1 MFSRNTLLIQCCAL
15 FFTSTQGA
23 TLSPKDLKILIIG
36 GGGREHA
43 LAYKVVQSPHVSQV
57 FVAPGNGGTERMHKV
72 RNIAIQPTDIDAL
85 VAFASQKKI
94 DLTIVGP
101 EAPLAAGITDA
112 LHRVGIAC
120 LGPTQAAA
128 QIETSK
134 SFAKE
139 FMTKHGIPTARYEII
154 TSLAQAEAYIETHK
168 VPLVIKA
175 DGLTG
180 GKGVI
185 IAQTKHEARKAVEHM
200 LSGAAFGKEGH
211 TVVCEEFLQGPEVSF
226 IVLTDGTH
234 CIPLATAQDYKKL
247 SDGDEGPNTGG
258 MGSYSPATCITPELH
273 TRIMREIIEPTIKN
287 LSAEGT
293 PFVGFLYAGL
303 MITPDGNPYVLE
315 FNCRLGD
322 PETQVIIPRMQSDLV
337 PLGLAAVKQKL
348 HNMTIEWDSRNA
360 ATVVV
365 ADSGYPKPC
374 HLGQSIDIHQ
384 TPETTIYH
392 AATKWYDAQLVS
404 TGGRILA
411 VTALAD
417 SLDQARKKA
426 YEGVPHIQIPHMRY
440 RRDIA
445 AGIAA

>member
-15 FFTSTQGA
+15 LFTSTQGA
-23 TLSPKDLKILIIG
+23 ALSQNLKILIVG

-43 LAYKVVQSPHVSQV
+43 LACKVVQSPHVAQV
-57 FVAPGNGGTERMHKV
+57 FIAPGNGGTERMQKV
-72 RNIAIQPTDIDAL
+72 RNVALKPTDIDAL
-85 VAFASQKKI
+85 VSFASHEKI
-94 DLTIVGP
+94 DLVIVGP

-134 SFAKE
+134 HFAKE
-139 FMTKHGIPTARYEII
+139 FMTKHGIPTASYEVI
-154 TSLAQAEAYIETHK
+154 TSLAQAEAYIETHN
-168 VPLVIKA
+168 VPLVVKA

-185 IAQTKHEARKAVEHM
+185 IAQTKQKARQAAHDM
-200 LSGAAFGKEGH
+200 LSGAAFGKEGQ
-211 TVVCEEFLQGPEVSF
+211 TIVCEEFLQGQEVSF

-234 CIPLATAQDYKKL
+234 CIPLATSQDYKKL
-247 SDGDEGPNTGG
+247 CNGDEGLMTGG
-258 MGSYSPATCITPELH
+258 MGACSPAPCITPELH
-273 TRIMREIIEPTIKN
+273 SRIMREIIDPTLKQ
-287 LSAEGT
+287 LAADGT

-303 MITPDGNPYVLE
+303 IITPDGNPYVLE

-322 PETQVIIPRMQSDLV
+322 PEAQVILPLMQTDLV
-337 PLGLAAVKQKL
+337 TLGLAAVQQKL
-348 HNMTIEWDSRNA
+348 HTMAIEWDPRKA
-360 ATVVV
+360 VTVVI

-374 HLGQSIDIHQ
+374 YVGQSIDIHQ
-384 TPETTIYH
+384 TAETTIYH
-392 AATKWYDAQLVS
+392 AATKWNDTQLVS

-417 SLDQARKKA
+417 SLDQAREKA
-426 YEGVPHIQIPHMRY
+426 YAGVQGIQLPHMQY
-440 RRDIA
+440 RTDIA
-445 AGIAA
+445 EQVR